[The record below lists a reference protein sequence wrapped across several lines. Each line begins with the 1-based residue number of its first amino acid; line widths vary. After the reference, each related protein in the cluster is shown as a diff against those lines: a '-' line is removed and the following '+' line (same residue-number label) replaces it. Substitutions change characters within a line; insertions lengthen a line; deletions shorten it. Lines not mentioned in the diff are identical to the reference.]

1 MKGIVFNLLE
11 QVVVL
16 HHGDA
21 VWDQLLDKTGL
32 TGSYTSLGSYP
43 DAEIGQLVTAASD
56 MLAIPP
62 EDVLRWF
69 GREAMPLLAGR
80 FPVFFAP
87 HASTIPFIKS
97 VNSII
102 HPEVRKLYA
111 GAGCPH
117 FHFSDEPGGGLRV
130 GYNSSRRLCA
140 LAHGF
145 VEGAADHFHEHAD
158 LEHVAC
164 MNRGDERCEMT
175 LRTSALTAAMAGG
188 LGDAA

>member
-16 HHGDA
+16 NHGDA
-21 VWDQLLDKTGL
+21 VWDKLLDKTGL
-32 TGSYTSLGSYP
+32 SGSYTSLGSYP
-43 DAEIGQLVTAASD
+43 DAEIVQFVTAASD
-56 MLAIPP
+56 MLGIPP
-62 EDVLRWF
+62 DEVLRWF
-69 GREAMPLLAGR
+69 GRQAMPLLAQR
-80 FPVFFAP
+80 FPAFFAP
-87 HASTIPFIKS
+87 HAHTIGFIKS

-117 FHFSDEPGGGLRV
+117 FQFADTPEGALRI
-130 GYNSSRRLCA
+130 GYNSTRRLCA

-158 LEHVAC
+158 VEHVAC
-164 MNRGDERCEMT
+164 MNRGDEKCEMM
-175 LRTSALTAAMAGG
+175 LRTSALSAAMAGG

>member
-11 QVVVL
+11 QVVTQQ
-16 HHGDA
+16 HGEA
-21 VWDQLLDKTGL
+21 VWEELLDRTGL
-32 TGSYTSLGSYP
+32 SGAYTSLGSYP
-43 DAEIGQLVTAASD
+43 DDQVSALVGAASN

-62 EDVLRWF
+62 DEVLRWF
-69 GREAMPLLAGR
+69 GREAMPLLAER
-80 FPVFFAP
+80 FPAFFAP
-87 HASTIPFIKS
+87 HANTLSFVKS

-117 FHFSDEPGGGLRV
+117 FQFSDTTDGGLRV

-145 VEGAADHFHEHAD
+145 IEGAARKFGESTRI
-158 LEHVAC
+158 EHVTC
-164 MNRGDERCEMT
+164 MNHGDERCELT
-175 LRTSALTAAMAGG
+175 VHTQALEHRI
-188 LGDAA
+188 GDAA